1 MSNSS
6 RPKVI
11 IVGAG
16 IGGLTL
22 GILLEK
28 AGVPFEIVERSAS
41 TTPMGSSIAL
51 GCNVR
56 NVFEQIGLWE
66 EFVKVGKPTFVMN
79 ISDQQR
85 QQICQIDFHAQGE
98 LSSTDMYALSRPVFH
113 EMLLRRVP
121 AERLHYGKK
130 VTSIV
135 QGSSGVAIHTSDNS
149 TYEGDILVGAD
160 GANSIVRQSMYEKL
174 YKEGKLPC
182 SDNEP
187 LSFKTIA
194 LIGQTSPLNKE
205 QFPEILREDSPFEC
219 TVGENNYGANTIC
232 WQAFLTLDK
241 TASKAHDSFRNS
253 EWGPEAAEQMC
264 KDVKDIPFKGGNGNL
279 TIGDLIERSPKDRL
293 TKVVFEEKIFK
304 TWSFGRT
311 VLLGDSK
318 SKLHPAGGMGAAIA
332 IQDAVT
338 LANWINV
345 LPGDVGED
353 DLAKVFRAYK
363 KERLPEILGRNR
375 ISQTNAALLGKTLQG
390 KAARYILNN
399 LPKLII
405 EKAAYDNVR
414 SRPQVSFLPLVEDGG
429 KIPASPQPSLDKTLE
444 ILKKREKAAAVAATA
459 RPVASV

>member
-1 MSNSS
+1 
-6 RPKVI
+6 
-11 IVGAG
+11 
-16 IGGLTL
+16 
-22 GILLEK
+22 
-28 AGVPFEIVERSAS
+28 
-41 TTPMGSSIAL
+41 
-51 GCNVR
+51 
-56 NVFEQIGLWE
+56 
-66 EFVKVGKPTFVMN
+66 MN
-79 ISDQQR
+79 ISNQQR
-85 QQICQIDFHAQGE
+85 ERICQFDFRGQEEYGGAHMF
-98 LSSTDMYALSRPVFH
+98 SISRPVLYDI
-113 EMLLRRVP
+113 LLRRIP
-121 AERLHYGKK
+121 SARLHFGKK
-130 VTSIV
+130 VTSIL
-135 QGSSGVAIHTSDNS
+135 QGTNGVMIRTSDKG

-160 GANSIVRQSMYEKL
+160 GAYSAVRQSMYEKL
-174 YKEGKLPC
+174 CKEGKLPA
-182 SDNEP
+182 SDNKP
-187 LSFKTIA
+187 MPFKTVA
-194 LIGQTSPLNKE
+194 LIGQTFPLSPE
-205 QFPEILREDSPFEC
+205 EFPELLREDSPFEC
-219 TVGENNYGANTIC
+219 TVSDNSYGCSSLYTRADTIC

-241 TASKAHDSFRNS
+241 TTSKAHDSFRNS